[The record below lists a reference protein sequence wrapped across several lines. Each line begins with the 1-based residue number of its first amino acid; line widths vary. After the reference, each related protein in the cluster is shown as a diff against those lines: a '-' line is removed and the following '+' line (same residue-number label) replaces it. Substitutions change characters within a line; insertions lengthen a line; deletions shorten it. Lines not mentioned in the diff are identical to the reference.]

1 MIQIRTIENQT
12 VFDLA
17 KQYYGTIEAVS
28 EIIKNNDNL
37 CNNDLYEYELNCPL
51 KPGLE
56 IMIDNESKLRDANT
70 LRKINKNITLW
81 QEHSER

>member
-1 MIQIRTIENQT
+1 MIRIRTIENQT

-28 EIIKNNDNL
+28 DILKNNENL
-37 CNNDLYEYELNCPL
+37 CNDDLYEYELNRPL

-56 IMIDNESKLRDANT
+56 IMIDDESKLRDVNT

-81 QEHSER
+81 QEHTER